1 MGSVGGIWWQKHVS
15 IGENT
20 QTPDAHND
28 LTMMMIMKFTYF
40 QSVQIIFINQGA
52 KIALSAFLGDWNK

>member
-1 MGSVGGIWWQKHVS
+1 MSVSGK
-15 IGENT
+15 T

-28 LTMMMIMKFTYF
+28 LTMMMILKFTYF

-52 KIALSAFLGDWNK
+52 KIALSAFLADWNE